1 MLVDG
6 HMQYVF
12 DEQGTRYLD
21 FFAGI
26 VTVSCGHCHPKIV
39 ARTEAQLR
47 NLQHTSTVYL
57 NPGLPLL
64 AEKLASKLPGELEVT
79 YFVNSG
85 SEANDLAMLM
95 ARLYS
100 GNFEMLALRNAYHGG
115 VSSVMGLTAH
125 HTWKYP
131 VPHVGV
137 QRVAC
142 PDPYR
147 SAYSGTAEEVAH
159 ACAEDIRS
167 VIRHSTPGKVAGFIA
182 EPIQG
187 VGGAVA
193 YGGNYFGEAY
203 KIVREHGG
211 LCIADEVQTGFG
223 RTGERYWGF
232 ENYDVVPDIV
242 TMAKGLG
249 NGAPIAAV
257 STTREIAE
265 TLAQRIHI
273 NTFGGNPVSMAQ
285 GLATL
290 DVIDEED
297 LQNNAHEMG
306 QLLQSG
312 LLELMEKY
320 PLIGEVRGIG
330 LMSVSYTHLTLPT
343 SG

>member
-1 MLVDG
+1 M
-6 HMQYVF
+6 
-12 DEQGTRYLD
+12 
-21 FFAGI
+21 
-26 VTVSCGHCHPKIV
+26 
-39 ARTEAQLR
+39 
-47 NLQHTSTVYL
+47 
-57 NPGLPLL
+57 
-64 AEKLASKLPGELEVT
+64 
-79 YFVNSG
+79 
-85 SEANDLAMLM
+85 
-95 ARLYS
+95 
-100 GNFEMLALRNAYHGG
+100 
-115 VSSVMGLTAH
+115 
-125 HTWKYP
+125 
-131 VPHVGV
+131 PHVGV

-330 LMSVSYTHLTLPT
+330 LMLGVELVRDRSTKEPASAETAEFLELCRENQLLLGKGGLFGNVLRIKPPLCITCADVEYALHVMDQSFAALSCGAGRST
-343 SG
+343 